1 MGDPTQTR
9 EGAGATATTTES
21 GATTEA
27 TAGANMRM
35 MEARRGQTLTPE
47 VTMAEVTTV
56 EVAGTEAS
64 LVSRLHL
71 PRTRGG
77 AHRGRHHWGPG
88 GHPRHHRRC
97 YLLQKKIQSCALK

>member
-35 MEARRGQTLTPE
+35 MEARGGQNLTPE

-88 GHPRHHRRC
+88 GHTRHQEVLSSTEKDTELC
-97 YLLQKKIQSCALK
+97 P